1 MLLACMVVLLAVAG
15 LILVFLEFFLPGG
28 IMAVGGGILLASS
41 LFVLAIEQPGF
52 SVLAAYGGALVI
64 ALFIVIRLALFRV
77 KKAGVCL
84 DGDQEGFQACVYPKE
99 MIGKTA
105 IVSSDLKPAGYVQ
118 VEDRAF
124 AALSKSGYIEKGAR
138 VRILGGEGS
147 SLIVAQEVHTHVS
160 HASR

>member
-1 MLLACMVVLLAVAG
+1 MVVLLAVAG
-15 LILVFLEFFLPGG
+15 LALVFLEFFLPGG

-41 LFVLAIEQPGF
+41 LLVLAIKEPTL
-52 SVLAAYGGALVI
+52 SVLAAYAGGLVLV
-64 ALFIVIRLALFRV
+64 LFIVIRLALSRV

-105 IVSSDLKPAGYVQ
+105 IASSDLKPSGYVQ
-118 VEDRAF
+118 IEDLAF
-124 AALSKSGYIEKGAR
+124 AAVSKSGYIEKGAK

-147 SLIVAQEVHTHVS
+147 SLIVAQEIHTHVS
-160 HASR
+160 HASN